1 MRLLTVC
8 ILLFVSHIFNGCS
21 ICSCKKVACSA
32 FEDESFQSWF
42 PTYQSSQQIVFKS
55 QSESDT
61 VHISEP
67 YLNEAY
73 EASQG
78 CYHGS
83 NGCHKNFSVRS
94 NQISVSSRLK
104 FSLDYFSETAFGSTE
119 AKKSISL
126 WLNGFDCKAVDV
138 NDQGLVLQ
146 PGIYNGNYAS
156 SLLINGVSYDNV
168 QTISRDTLVDI
179 SSPMP
184 FKVYLSK
191 GAGIIAYET
200 YPAHEL
206 WVKQ

>member
-1 MRLLTVC
+1 MRFLTVC
-8 ILLFVSHIFNGCS
+8 ILLFASYTFNACS
-21 ICSCKKVACSA
+21 ICSCKKVPCNA
-32 FEDESFQSWF
+32 FEDVNFQTWF
-42 PTYQSSQQIVFKS
+42 ASYQTEQKIVFKC
-55 QSESDT
+55 QSLIDT
-61 VHISEP
+61 LNLTEP
-67 YLNEAY
+67 SLNEAY

-83 NGCHKNFSVRS
+83 SGCHKNFSVRS
-94 NQISVSSRLK
+94 NQISFNSRLK
-104 FSLDYFSETAFGSTE
+104 FSLDYFSETAFGLTD

-146 PGIYNGNYAS
+146 QGIYNGNYAS
-156 SLLINGVSYDNV
+156 SLLINGVRYDNV
-168 QTISRDTLVDI
+168 QTITRDTLVDI

-184 FKVYLSK
+184 FKVYLGK
-191 GAGIIAYET
+191 GLGIIGYET